1 MAVQRVRPSSRMT
14 SRSESR
20 GCTFGTTKQEASEG
34 RRRGLRPP
42 GTAAGSSPDVILYS
56 NVPPRVWQ
64 SFSAFE
70 DDGFVLLKSNPS
82 IESTDCTIRMNEM
95 KHWDRCWSAL
105 ALSGGSGSMQSLR
118 VLT

>member
-1 MAVQRVRPSSRMT
+1 MR
-14 SRSESR
+14 
-20 GCTFGTTKQEASEG
+20 EG
-34 RRRGLRPP
+34 GLWPA

-70 DDGFVLLKSNPS
+70 DDGFVLLKSNTS
-82 IESTDCTIRMNEM
+82 IENTDCTIRMNEM
-95 KHWDRCWSAL
+95 KHWDRYWPAL